1 MGSDEGSTWEN
12 EAMTQTYP
20 LEPCDLE
27 AAVVT
32 VPWTEQ
38 LRHKILLLRL
48 QRPYFIYCLLCSLLA
63 AAAFLST
70 LVDLWKSG
78 NAKGWHDILEGG
90 TWQSACWSLV
100 TFALFAE
107 VISNLF
113 VRGWSFS
120 RDWWCLFDA
129 VLLTLTVLAWAV
141 MHLRRASV
149 MREEAEEADLWLLF
163 LRFLLQ
169 PCRVLAAA
177 AAVRKVQQM
186 QRGCV
191 DIRFD
196 GLDKHSADRDRDVR
210 NDLNHPT
217 NPSPRD
223 VELQSKMV

>member
-1 MGSDEGSTWEN
+1 
-12 EAMTQTYP
+12 MTQNFP

-27 AAVVT
+27 GGTISVH
-32 VPWTEQ
+32 WTEQ

-48 QRPYFIYCLLCSLLA
+48 QRPYFIYCLICSLLA
-63 AAAFLST
+63 AAAFVST

-78 NAKGWHDILEGG
+78 NTKGWHDILEGG

-100 TFALFAE
+100 TLALFAE
-107 VISNLF
+107 VLSNLF
-113 VRGWSFS
+113 VRGLSFL
-120 RDWWCLFDA
+120 RDWWSLFDA
-129 VLLTLTVLAWAV
+129 VLLALTVLAWAV

-169 PCRVLAAA
+169 PCRVFAAA

-196 GLDKHSADRDRDVR
+196 GLDKHSRESTDRELREVR
-210 NDLNHPT
+210 NDVMHPA
-217 NPSPRD
+217 NPSPRE